1 MENQLTL
8 DARVYDTLQEN
19 TSDEKFKYYIHVFHL
34 LDQINRSALLN
45 KFIDIAEVENTL
57 ISYLTSDT
65 NKPLDFPL
73 IYERV
78 LGESLHSI
86 LDLLGVSVQTDKLY
100 HLVDMVNSILFL
112 ETIDTAYI
120 NTLYTILNNG
130 EEEPESVFADLVNTI
145 VNSDLDSNGKLE
157 YLNVLEAVDESLL
170 TQLRLYCAD
179 RLEEMDMYQNKDIF
193 LLTRLEAIG
202 IENVDLGLFHW
213 FFKNIANDEILIGY
227 SDLYNAFINYY
238 KFIRQE
244 GDLPLEQIIIC
255 ILDCYLCSKEYKE
268 KIPLSEILEEFTNWD
283 LLDLNDLKLE
293 FLKEGI
299 VKKYQNME
307 LNHDTY

>member
-86 LDLLGVSVQTDKLY
+86 LDLLGVSVHTDKLY
-100 HLVDMVNSILFL
+100 HLVDMVTSLLFL

-157 YLNVLEAVDESLL
+157 YLNVLEAVEESLL

-227 SDLYNAFINYY
+227 CDLYNAFINYY

-268 KIPLSEILEEFTNWD
+268 KIPLTEILEEFTNWD

>member
-100 HLVDMVNSILFL
+100 HLVDMVTSLLFL

-157 YLNVLEAVDESLL
+157 YLNVLEAVEESLL

-227 SDLYNAFINYY
+227 CDLYNAFINYY

-268 KIPLSEILEEFTNWD
+268 KIPLTEILEEFTNWD

>member
-34 LDQINRSALLN
+34 LDQINRSTLLD
-45 KFIDIAEVENTL
+45 KFIDIAEVENRFIT
-57 ISYLTSDT
+57 YLTSDL

-73 IYERV
+73 VYERV
-78 LGESLHSI
+78 LGETLHHV
-86 LDLLGVSVQTDKLY
+86 LDLLGVSVQTDNLN
-100 HLVDMVNSILFL
+100 HLVDMVTSLLFI

-120 NTLYTILNNG
+120 NTLYTLLNNG

-145 VNSDLDSNGKLE
+145 VNSDIESNGKLE
-157 YLNVLEAVDESLL
+157 YLNVIEAVEESLL
-170 TQLRLYCAD
+170 TRLRLYCAD
-179 RLEEMDMYQNKDIF
+179 RLEEMNNYQNKDIF

-202 IENVDLGLFHW
+202 LENIDLGLFHW
-213 FFKNIANDEILIGY
+213 FFKNIANDEILINY
-227 SDLYNAFINYY
+227 QDLYNAFINYY
-238 KFIRQE
+238 KFIRQDS
-244 GDLPLEQIIIC
+244 DLPLEQIIIC
-255 ILDCYLCSKEYKE
+255 ILNCYLCSKEYRE
-268 KIPLSEILEEFTNWD
+268 KIPLNVVLEEYTNWD

-299 VKKYQNME
+299 VKKYQSME

>member
-268 KIPLSEILEEFTNWD
+268 KIPLTEILEEFTNWD

>member
-8 DARVYDTLQEN
+8 DARIYDTLQEN

-57 ISYLTSDT
+57 ISYLTSDM

-268 KIPLSEILEEFTNWD
+268 KIPLTEILEEFTNWD

>member
-57 ISYLTSDT
+57 ISYLTSDM

-157 YLNVLEAVDESLL
+157 YLNALEAVDESLL